1 MKTHP
6 NQKKVSYSQFHISH
20 FKVESKGF
28 TLIEL
33 LVRTTC

>member
-20 FKVESKGF
+20 FKGKSKGF

-33 LVRTTC
+33 LVMSAC